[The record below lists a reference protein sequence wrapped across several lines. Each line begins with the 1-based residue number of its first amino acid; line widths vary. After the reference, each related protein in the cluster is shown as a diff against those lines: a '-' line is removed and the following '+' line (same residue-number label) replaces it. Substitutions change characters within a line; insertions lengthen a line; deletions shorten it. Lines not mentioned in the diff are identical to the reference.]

1 MDPGITEIAAQLA
14 EDIPTGA
21 ETREEAAQDWRTTL
35 YNAEATASMR
45 PLSEMIERS
54 ATPQNA
60 RPRELAETLR
70 RRR

>member
-14 EDIPTGA
+14 DHIPTGA
-21 ETREEAAQDWRTTL
+21 SSREEAAQDWRTTL
-35 YNAEATASMR
+35 YNAEANASMA
-45 PLSEMIERS
+45 PLTELIERS
-54 ATPQNA
+54 ASPGDG